1 MTKYIIR
8 EARKEN
14 AEKVLEYTKIVGG
27 QTNNLTFGSE
37 GLNLTVDEEEN
48 ILENIYNSDKSIFLL
63 TCLNDENIGLGNIS
77 AKTRNRM
84 NHKAVLGISIKK
96 EFWGQ
101 GIAQELM
108 AKLIEFSNE
117 SGLEIIELTVR
128 SDNERAINLYKKFG
142 FKKTGTIPADMKI
155 DGKYFDTDYMILNLR
170 ETNKEYEKR

>member
-8 EARKEN
+8 EARKED

-63 TCLNDENIGLGNIS
+63 TCLNDEIIGLGNIS

-96 EFWGQ
+96 VFWRQ

-128 SDNERAINLYKKFG
+128 SDNERAINLYKKFD
-142 FKKTGTIPADMKI
+142 FIKTGIIPQDMKI
-155 DGKYFDTDYMILNLR
+155 DGEYFDTDYMVLDLR
-170 ETNKEYEKR
+170 ETNKKYEER

>member
-8 EARKEN
+8 EARKED

-63 TCLNDENIGLGNIS
+63 TCLNDEIIGLGNIS

-128 SDNERAINLYKKFG
+128 SDNERAINLYKKFD
-142 FKKTGTIPADMKI
+142 FIKTGIIPQDMKI
-155 DGKYFDTDYMILNLR
+155 DGEYFDTDYMVLDLR
-170 ETNKEYEKR
+170 ETNKKYEKR

>member
-8 EARKEN
+8 EARKED

-63 TCLNDENIGLGNIS
+63 TCLNDEIIGLGNIS

-128 SDNERAINLYKKFG
+128 SDNERAINLYKKFD
-142 FKKTGTIPADMKI
+142 FIKTGIIPQDMKI
-155 DGKYFDTDYMILNLR
+155 DGEYFDTDYMVLDLR
-170 ETNKEYEKR
+170 ETNKKYEER

>member
-8 EARKEN
+8 EARKDD
-14 AEKVLEYTKIVGG
+14 AEKVLEYTKIVGS

-37 GLNLTVDEEEN
+37 GLGLTIDEEKN
-48 ILENIYNSDKSIFLL
+48 ILERVSNSDKSVFLIV
-63 TCLNDENIGLGNIS
+63 CLEDEVIGLGNIS
-77 AKTRNRM
+77 AKTRSRM
-84 NHKAVLGISIKK
+84 SHKAVLGISIKK

-108 AKLIEFSNE
+108 AKLIKFSNE

-155 DGKYFDTDYMILNLR
+155 DGKYFDTDYMVLDLR
-170 ETNKEYEKR
+170 ERKKYEER

>member
-1 MTKYIIR
+1 M
-8 EARKEN
+8 
-14 AEKVLEYTKIVGG
+14 
-27 QTNNLTFGSE
+27 
-37 GLNLTVDEEEN
+37 NLTVDEEEN

-63 TCLNDENIGLGNIS
+63 TCLNDEIIGLGNIS

-128 SDNERAINLYKKFG
+128 SDNERAINLYKKFD
-142 FKKTGTIPADMKI
+142 FIKTGIIPQDMKM
-155 DGKYFDTDYMILNLR
+155 DGEYFDTDYMVLDLR
-170 ETNKEYEKR
+170 ETNKKYEERWLEKLGKKMH